1 MTKYKIKRP
10 TIAEMAQKVDWWGD
24 YDIENMTV
32 ADAIELNKK
41 AKLTCEWETTT
52 ETEEN

>member
-1 MTKYKIKRP
+1 MDISAMTG
-10 TIAEMAQKVDWWGD
+10 KVDWWGD
-24 YDIENMTV
+24 NDIENMTV
-32 ADAIELNKK
+32 ADAIELNNK